1 MYYFISDAGRT
12 FTAIIAALEGEQYPM
27 TTTDKRKRS
36 LYFPDNILREMQSEA
51 KRQERSLSWIVQ
63 YAWRIA
69 RAELMRLPSVGNSG
83 FRDDDD
89 HDSQHHDEDMDPA
102 HEHDTH
108 PGHGGFIDSSFP
120 QHGG

>member
-1 MYYFISDAGRT
+1 
-12 FTAIIAALEGEQYPM
+12 M

-69 RAELMRLPSVGNSG
+69 RAEMMRLPSVGSANY
-83 FRDDDD
+83 
-89 HDSQHHDEDMDPA
+89 QHDEDDLEHAPE
-102 HEHDTH
+102 HEASHEQGFG
-108 PGHGGFIDSSFP
+108 PGGLSHHGG
-120 QHGG
+120 

>member
-1 MYYFISDAGRT
+1 
-12 FTAIIAALEGEQYPM
+12 M

-69 RAELMRLPSVGNSG
+69 RAELMRLPSVGNG
-83 FRDDDD
+83 GQNFHDDDEQD
-89 HDSQHHDEDMDPA
+89 GQLDELGQSLERPHGNPNPYSPA
-102 HEHDTH
+102 GYTEH
-108 PGHGGFIDSSFP
+108 SR
-120 QHGG
+120 

>member
-1 MYYFISDAGRT
+1 
-12 FTAIIAALEGEQYPM
+12 M

-36 LYFPDNILREMQSEA
+36 LYFPDTILREMQSEA

-69 RAELMRLPSVGNSG
+69 RAELMRLPSVGESG
-83 FRDDDD
+83 YQNESQDDEPQSLSPT
-89 HDSQHHDEDMDPA
+89 HASHSGPESFEDPS
-102 HEHDTH
+102 H
-108 PGHGGFIDSSFP
+108 FS

>member
-1 MYYFISDAGRT
+1 
-12 FTAIIAALEGEQYPM
+12 M

-69 RAELMRLPSVGNSG
+69 RSELMRLPSVGSSG
-83 FRDDDD
+83 FPQDMD
-89 HDSQHHDEDMDPA
+89 HDGNQVDDMEEGHDHHEPR
-102 HEHDTH
+102 
-108 PGHGGFIDSSFP
+108 GFSDSRYP

>member
-1 MYYFISDAGRT
+1 
-12 FTAIIAALEGEQYPM
+12 M

-69 RAELMRLPSVGNSG
+69 RSELMRLPSVGSSG
-83 FRDDDD
+83 FREDEDHDEGHGDEVEHGAD
-89 HDSQHHDEDMDPA
+89 HDSPHHA
-102 HEHDTH
+102 
-108 PGHGGFIDSSFP
+108 GGF
-120 QHGG
+120 GGSPF

>member
-1 MYYFISDAGRT
+1 
-12 FTAIIAALEGEQYPM
+12 M

-69 RAELMRLPSVGNSG
+69 RSELMRLPSVGSSG
-83 FRDDDD
+83 LRE
-89 HDSQHHDEDMDPA
+89 HLEHGANQEDELEETLE
-102 HEHDTH
+102 HESRH
-108 PGHGGFIDSSFP
+108 GQGGFSDSRFP
-120 QHGG
+120 

>member
-1 MYYFISDAGRT
+1 MR
-12 FTAIIAALEGEQYPM
+12 M

-69 RAELMRLPSVGNSG
+69 RAELMRLPSVGDSDYNHRAHS
-83 FRDDDD
+83 DDLDDLVVD
-89 HDSQHHDEDMDPA
+89 HDH
-102 HEHDTH
+102 HEHEHEHNPEPHHSRFDNQR
-108 PGHGGFIDSSFP
+108 F
-120 QHGG
+120 

>member
-1 MYYFISDAGRT
+1 
-12 FTAIIAALEGEQYPM
+12 M

-69 RAELMRLPSVGNSG
+69 RSELMRLPSVGGGG
-83 FRDDDD
+83 FQDDDD
-89 HDSQHHDEDMDPA
+89 QDEGHDEVD
-102 HEHDTH
+102 
-108 PGHGGFIDSSFP
+108 PGHEGGSHRGSDRFSDGSFTH
-120 QHGG
+120 HGG

>member
-1 MYYFISDAGRT
+1 
-12 FTAIIAALEGEQYPM
+12 M

-69 RAELMRLPSVGNSG
+69 RSELMRLPSVGSSG
-83 FRDDDD
+83 F
-89 HDSQHHDEDMDPA
+89 HDEDDRDPQADEMDHGAEGP
-102 HEHDTH
+102 HHSHDNFGQNTYNL
-108 PGHGGFIDSSFP
+108 PR
-120 QHGG
+120 

>member
-1 MYYFISDAGRT
+1 
-12 FTAIIAALEGEQYPM
+12 M

-36 LYFPDNILREMQSEA
+36 LYFPDTILREMQSEA

-69 RAELMRLPSVGNSG
+69 RAELMRLPSVGSNSG
-83 FRDDDD
+83 FSEED
-89 HDSQHHDEDMDPA
+89 HDEGQGEDMDQPHGQHA
-102 HEHDTH
+102 H
-108 PGHGGFIDSSFP
+108 PRHGNFSHGVS

>member
-1 MYYFISDAGRT
+1 MH
-12 FTAIIAALEGEQYPM
+12 M

-69 RAELMRLPSVGNSG
+69 RADLMRLPSVGESELQDG
-83 FRDDDD
+83 VIDEEGDDISEHD
-89 HDSQHHDEDMDPA
+89 HDHHPDQ
-102 HEHDTH
+102 EHYGTSRA
-108 PGHGGFIDSSFP
+108 GF
-120 QHGG
+120 

>member
-1 MYYFISDAGRT
+1 MR
-12 FTAIIAALEGEQYPM
+12 M

-69 RAELMRLPSVGNSG
+69 RTELMRLPSVGDSDFQNAHPGELEDLVS
-83 FRDDDD
+83 D
-89 HDSQHHDEDMDPA
+89 HDHDHD
-102 HEHDTH
+102 HEHPDH
-108 PGHGGFIDSSFP
+108 SRFDDQRF
-120 QHGG
+120 

>member
-1 MYYFISDAGRT
+1 
-12 FTAIIAALEGEQYPM
+12 M

-69 RAELMRLPSVGNSG
+69 RSELMRLPSVGSSGFAATDDPEDQDVDLNDHDPASGSHGGHERFNSG
-83 FRDDDD
+83 
-89 HDSQHHDEDMDPA
+89 SYPN
-102 HEHDTH
+102 
-108 PGHGGFIDSSFP
+108 HGG
-120 QHGG
+120 

>member
-1 MYYFISDAGRT
+1 
-12 FTAIIAALEGEQYPM
+12 M

-36 LYFPDNILREMQSEA
+36 LYFPDSILREMQSEA

-69 RAELMRLPSVGNSG
+69 RAELMRLPSVGSSG
-83 FRDDDD
+83 YREEE
-89 HDSQHHDEDMDPA
+89 HDEGPGEEIHQAPEQHA
-102 HEHDTH
+102 H
-108 PGHGGFIDSSFP
+108 PRHGSFSEGLP

>member
-1 MYYFISDAGRT
+1 
-12 FTAIIAALEGEQYPM
+12 M

-69 RAELMRLPSVGNSG
+69 RAELMRLPSVGEESAFQAEGHDNDI
-83 FRDDDD
+83 DDLVAEHD
-89 HDSQHHDEDMDPA
+89 HD
-102 HEHDTH
+102 HEH
-108 PGHGGFIDSSFP
+108 GHFSRGSF
-120 QHGG
+120 

>member
-1 MYYFISDAGRT
+1 
-12 FTAIIAALEGEQYPM
+12 M

-69 RAELMRLPSVGNSG
+69 RSEMMRLPSVGSSAY
-83 FRDDDD
+83 RE
-89 HDSQHHDEDMDPA
+89 EDMDNDE
-102 HEHDTH
+102 HEGHHDH
-108 PGHGGFIDSSFP
+108 SFNQDILNP
-120 QHGG
+120 VIR

>member
-1 MYYFISDAGRT
+1 
-12 FTAIIAALEGEQYPM
+12 M

-69 RAELMRLPSVGNSG
+69 RAELMRLPSVGSSG
-83 FRDDDD
+83 FSDVDDDG
-89 HDSQHHDEDMDPA
+89 HSDEVEHG
-102 HEHDTH
+102 HEHGHDHEQFHERSFTH
-108 PGHGGFIDSSFP
+108 HGG
-120 QHGG
+120 

>member
-1 MYYFISDAGRT
+1 
-12 FTAIIAALEGEQYPM
+12 M

-69 RAELMRLPSVGNSG
+69 RSELMRLPSVGSSG
-83 FRDDDD
+83 FHAEEESDQGDEVDAHD
-89 HDSQHHDEDMDPA
+89 HAAPHHSHDSFGDRSFSH
-102 HEHDTH
+102 
-108 PGHGGFIDSSFP
+108 HGG
-120 QHGG
+120 

>member
-1 MYYFISDAGRT
+1 
-12 FTAIIAALEGEQYPM
+12 M

-69 RAELMRLPSVGNSG
+69 RAEMMRLPSVGS
-83 FRDDDD
+83 
-89 HDSQHHDEDMDPA
+89 SSSYA
-102 HEHDTH
+102 HEEDDIEHDHEHESTH
-108 PGHGGFIDSSFP
+108 DQQFEPGTFPHHGG
-120 QHGG
+120 

>member
-1 MYYFISDAGRT
+1 
-12 FTAIIAALEGEQYPM
+12 M

-69 RAELMRLPSVGNSG
+69 RSELMRLPSVGSSG
-83 FRDDDD
+83 FRDDDEQD
-89 HDSQHHDEDMDPA
+89 EGHADDVENHNPRPHRNHGDFGDTPFSHH
-102 HEHDTH
+102 
-108 PGHGGFIDSSFP
+108 GS
-120 QHGG
+120 

>member
-1 MYYFISDAGRT
+1 
-12 FTAIIAALEGEQYPM
+12 M

-69 RAELMRLPSVGNSG
+69 RSELMRLPSVGSSG
-83 FRDDDD
+83 FRDDD
-89 HDSQHHDEDMDPA
+89 E
-102 HEHDTH
+102 E
-108 PGHGGFIDSSFP
+108 GHGDDVEHGPEHGHDHEEFHERSFSH
-120 QHGG
+120 HGG

>member
-1 MYYFISDAGRT
+1 
-12 FTAIIAALEGEQYPM
+12 M

-69 RAELMRLPSVGNSG
+69 RSELMRLPSVGNSG
-83 FRDDDD
+83 FRPDMD
-89 HDSQHHDEDMDPA
+89 HDANQGEDMDESHDH
-102 HEHDTH
+102 HE
-108 PGHGGFIDSSFP
+108 HGGFSDSRYP

>member
-1 MYYFISDAGRT
+1 LLPVLLILW
-12 FTAIIAALEGEQYPM
+12 ALSREQHNKLMMEMGLM

-69 RAELMRLPSVGNSG
+69 RAELMRLPSVG
-83 FRDDDD
+83 
-89 HDSQHHDEDMDPA
+89 E
-102 HEHDTH
+102 
-108 PGHGGFIDSSFP
+108 GGFQAEDDSDEGQMDDLDQGVRHRP
-120 QHGG
+120 QHGSNQFSNAGSFSPHGR